1 MCVCLRCG
9 NTVLFLPLWI
19 HCKSRR
25 LRCTV
30 CCCFPWPRVSPCSE
44 KRCLPPK
51 MALIQIKLN
60 EVRAANPCVF
70 QLLTH
75 PPPHHPH
82 KWVGQAHCIW
92 PPLHWPCSQAA
103 RLPVPRRRQQQAP
116 LWLSAPLRL
125 HVCVSVW
132 RRVSV
137 FHCKF
142 VIVLFLFSLIQCW
155 FPFACFA
162 FATACLHVC
171 LSSRKIYFC
180 LQLAYTFHTFLGL
193 VFFFLVN

>member
-1 MCVCLRCG
+1 
-9 NTVLFLPLWI
+9 
-19 HCKSRR
+19 
-25 LRCTV
+25 
-30 CCCFPWPRVSPCSE
+30 
-44 KRCLPPK
+44 

-75 PPPHHPH
+75 PPPHHP
-82 KWVGQAHCIW
+82 HCIW

-162 FATACLHVC
+162 FVTACLHVC
-171 LSSRKIYFC
+171 LSSKKD
-180 LQLAYTFHTFLGL
+180 LFLFTTGL
-193 VFFFLVN
+193 HISHIPWSSYFFFGKLTFECESVADSHDHVSLTMY